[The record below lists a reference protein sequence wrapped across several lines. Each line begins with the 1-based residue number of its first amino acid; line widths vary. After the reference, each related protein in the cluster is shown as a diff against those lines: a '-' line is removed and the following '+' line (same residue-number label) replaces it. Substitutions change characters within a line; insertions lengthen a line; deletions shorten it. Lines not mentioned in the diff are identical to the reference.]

1 MKKIVIIPII
11 AILVIIIGFSFIPIL
26 EQYQLYKWD
35 TKTDELLGEGQ
46 KFTDAAG
53 KRCLMSETIAGDKCP
68 IGSRGYNPDTKV
80 YDTGV
85 SGMAQLNAK
94 LGGYSDP
101 YDPSSI
107 DRMDAMLGIPQQ
119 QEQIRQQAPEPEDA
133 WLGDREIELEQYI
146 INGECDKIKE
156 FYSSM
161 EDLITYH
168 ELDEIRIQVYNQGI
182 KEYKEAYQEF
192 CE

>member
-1 MKKIVIIPII
+1 MIIPII
-11 AILVIIIGFSFIPIL
+11 AIVVIIIGFSFIPIL

-46 KFTDAAG
+46 KFTDATG

-68 IGSRGYNPDTKV
+68 IGSKGYNPNTGV

-119 QEQIRQQAPEPEDA
+119 QAQIRQQETQKGLFVEVQLDD
-133 WLGDREIELEQYI
+133 LKQLVDGQK
-146 INGECDKIKE
+146 CDEIKE
-156 FYSSM
+156 TY
-161 EDLITYH
+161 ITKKAFV
-168 ELDEIRIQVYNQGI
+168 DEFITDESLLRMYQTIIQ
-182 KEYKEAYQEF
+182 EYDKAYQEF

>member
-1 MKKIVIIPII
+1 
-11 AILVIIIGFSFIPIL
+11 
-26 EQYQLYKWD
+26 
-35 TKTDELLGEGQ
+35 
-46 KFTDAAG
+46 
-53 KRCLMSETIAGDKCP
+53 
-68 IGSRGYNPDTKV
+68 
-80 YDTGV
+80 
-85 SGMAQLNAK
+85 MAQLNAK
-94 LGGYSDP
+94 LGGYSEP
-101 YDPSSI
+101 YDPSSF

-146 INGECDKIKE
+146 IDEECDKIKE

-168 ELDEIRIQVYNQGI
+168 ELDAIRIQVYNQVI
-182 KEYKEAYQEF
+182 QEYKEAFMEF